1 MSQDVKDYTDEIFD
15 DVELENKKEKVEK
28 PQFNPSNYLDV
39 KLKDGEQTRE
49 IKIRILP
56 VSATNQHI
64 AVPIRIH
71 ALTNV
76 NKGLIKSG
84 FKNYTCLND
93 EHLEH
98 KDERGCPICNMAK
111 ELFKKANEETDPIVK
126 KALCKEAYKYE
137 PKVAYVVR
145 VIDRSK
151 EDEGVKF
158 WRFNKYDNHNG
169 IYDKLKTIYAQRNK
183 ESLDDGD
190 GPYNVFD
197 LHNGHDF
204 IITLTKGEN
213 TNRTEVSIM
222 DSSRQTPLSKDEKK
236 IEEWV
241 NDTKKW
247 EDVYTVK
254 PYDYLGIVANG
265 GIPMYDKKQ
274 GCFVD
279 KVEVEKDDEDA
290 TATTE
295 TQTQPVQ
302 PTTPP
307 KPTAKPKPEVKV
319 PETVTVSDTND
330 DDLPF

>member
-1 MSQDVKDYTDEIFD
+1 MSQDVKEFISKIFK
-15 DVELENKKEKVEK
+15 DVEVEKKNVEK
-28 PQFNPSNYLDV
+28 PQFDSSNYLDV
-39 KLKDGEQTRE
+39 KLKDGEQSRE
-49 IKIRILP
+49 VKIRILP
-56 VSATNQHI
+56 VSATDDNI
-64 AVPIRIH
+64 AVPIKIH

-151 EDEGVKF
+151 ENEGVKF

-169 IYDKLKTIYAQRNK
+169 IYDKLMTICAQRYQ
-183 ESLDDGD
+183 ESMDADEGE
-190 GPYNVFD
+190 YNVFD

-204 IITLTKGEN
+204 VITLTKGEN

-222 DSSRQTPLSKDEKK
+222 DSSRQTPLSKDENQ
-236 IEEWV
+236 INEWV
-241 NDTKKW
+241 NDSKKW
-247 EDVYTVK
+247 EDVYAVK
-254 PYDYLGIVANG
+254 PYDYLDIVVNG
-265 GIPMYDKKQ
+265 GIPMFDKEK

-279 KVEVEKDDEDA
+279 KVQVEKEEEEEVIEA
-290 TATTE
+290 EKIKSATTAIE
-295 TQTQPVQ
+295 QSATS
-302 PTTPP
+302 
-307 KPTAKPKPEVKV
+307 K
-319 PETVTVSDTND
+319 ND